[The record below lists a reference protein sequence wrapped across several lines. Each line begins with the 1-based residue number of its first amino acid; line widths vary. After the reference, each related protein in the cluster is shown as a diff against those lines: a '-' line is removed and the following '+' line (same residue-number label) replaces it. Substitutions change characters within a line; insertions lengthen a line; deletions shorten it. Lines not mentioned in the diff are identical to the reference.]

1 MTRPSEREEENPRK
15 QQALERLRDFALE
28 EARGGYPNSRPAW
41 IGPRHTNAVEPH
53 PLTVTHV
60 NQGYILHNADPSTI
74 AKRECQNSS
83 EWLGKHGVES
93 KGLLLKELVSK
104 GKICRPE
111 VSEGNRVQQKI
122 SFEAQDIHEF
132 ELRLNQAI
140 SEYTDRIKWLLQDSR
155 RMFGL
160 LQGRRVAVL
169 LDCSDANCGFGR
181 LTNYQQCLLHLI
193 DDQLSTKD
201 KIYLASFGSTVTPLW
216 PDLVNVNLHTLN
228 EAKAWVNC
236 FEPSGGCNLLK
247 AIKFALN
254 SKTDFDSLLI
264 ICGAVPDQPCEVLCS
279 YVSELL
285 IGRQMKIATVAYD
298 CSDQNVMTTLRR
310 ISETCDGRYHCYAAT
325 CEESIYTGSDISTLL
340 KEIQTAQDVLNKIG
354 EMKKGLLGTALVR
367 VMSEIN
373 EEIVKLPQSR
383 LLPQPPGH
391 TDPLC
396 IEGATIQES
405 TSLGWLDRHGLRAQ
419 RLDLYQVLAPNAYSY
434 CEQYV
439 PILNKMVQS
448 QVHEKTMAQCNW
460 IDGTIKNVH
469 VDLAQLYDY
478 QKKLGVA
485 VRLYEKRVEWLAK
498 SSRALFGT
506 VVEGIVVIC
515 VDLCSLNTPYLVHI
529 QHSLRLL
536 LEQQMNKKKLFNLIV
551 FGSEAKA
558 FQPHVVKPT
567 AQNLQAAWAW
577 LLEQQCSGSRNLL
590 GALRM
595 AFESAREQDH
605 NIQVEGVYVMTSGI
619 PDQPRSVL
627 TSYVQDVC
635 VARYSSVHM
644 ILFNVDD
651 YDSSGA
657 IPSRYANITTTADCL
672 RAVAHSS
679 GGRFHWFRETGVI
692 ESDDVN
698 LLTNEIDKALNY
710 SRKCAVL
717 VKSVK
722 KKMSAENQAPSSQSL
737 SAPFPRQ
744 ALPAPSGTSQT
755 SSLTR
760 PRSALKLKKTP
771 ILVKKENVRE
781 KAKESVNEVQETGRS
796 WLSKHSLKRLKID
809 LDSLLHSAPDCK
821 HKRHLNAKSRT
832 CSIFPSVTYKG
843 TVRHLQ
849 LLPNDLDD
857 YIRKV
862 DKAIKS
868 YARRMQWLLS
878 SSRRIFGVICEKNIV
893 ILLDT
898 SGSMIQYVEHLKQA
912 VAALIWEQ
920 LARYRINFTIKTFD
934 DEIQTFRSQIT
945 SASSE
950 NCELAAKW
958 LSGITAKGNTCTLEA
973 LEDAYNLKPDSI
985 ILLSDGKPDTST
997 NKIFDF
1003 IKLHEKIPIHTV
1015 SFACEDD
1022 GANHFL
1028 NELSKYTSGRYHRAI
1043 LSDTDA
1049 IDLAIH
1055 KLTIEDEIETLEL
1068 PNMDGDDLKLLMKE
1082 IDKGQQCIKQAKT
1095 FKQLYEKQSEKAEKV
1110 K

>member
-1 MTRPSEREEENPRK
+1 M
-15 QQALERLRDFALE
+15 
-28 EARGGYPNSRPAW
+28 
-41 IGPRHTNAVEPH
+41 
-53 PLTVTHV
+53 
-60 NQGYILHNADPSTI
+60 
-74 AKRECQNSS
+74 
-83 EWLGKHGVES
+83 
-93 KGLLLKELVSK
+93 
-104 GKICRPE
+104 
-111 VSEGNRVQQKI
+111 
-122 SFEAQDIHEF
+122 SF
-132 ELRLNQAI
+132 
-140 SEYTDRIKWLLQDSR
+140 RI
-155 RMFGL
+155 
-160 LQGRRVAVL
+160 
-169 LDCSDANCGFGR
+169 
-181 LTNYQQCLLHLI
+181 
-193 DDQLSTKD
+193 
-201 KIYLASFGSTVTPLW
+201 
-216 PDLVNVNLHTLN
+216 N

-247 AIKFALN
+247 AIRFALN
-254 SKTDFDSLLI
+254 SKSDFDSMLI
-264 ICGAVPDQPCEVLCS
+264 VCGAVPDQPCEVLCC
-279 YVSELL
+279 YLSELL
-285 IGRQMKIATVAYD
+285 IGKQLKVATVAYD

-310 ISETCDGRYHCYAAT
+310 ISETCEGRYHCYAAT

-340 KEIQTAQDVLNKIG
+340 KEIQKAQDVLNKIG
-354 EMKKGLLGTALVR
+354 DMKKGLLGTALVK

-373 EEIVKLPQSR
+373 DEIVKLPQSR

-391 TDPLC
+391 ADPLC
-396 IEGATIQES
+396 IEGNTIQEN
-405 TSLGWLDRHGLRAQ
+405 TSNKWLERHGLRAQ
-419 RLDLYQVLAPNAYSY
+419 RLDLYQVLAPNAYSF

-460 IDGTIKNVH
+460 NDGTVKNVH

-536 LEQQMNKKKLFNLIV
+536 LEQQMNKKKLFNLIA
-551 FGSEAKA
+551 FGSEARS

-595 AFESAREQDH
+595 AFESAREHDH

-619 PDQPRSVL
+619 PDQPRNVL

-635 VARYSSVHM
+635 VARYSSVHV

-651 YDSSGA
+651 YDSTGA

-698 LLTNEIDKALNY
+698 ALTNEIDKALNY

-722 KKMSAENQAPSSQSL
+722 KKMSEDKQALPPPSPVSRL
-737 SAPFPRQ
+737 S
-744 ALPAPSGTSQT
+744 LPAPSITSKT
-755 SSLTR
+755 TLSR
-760 PRSALKLKKTP
+760 PRSALKLKKDP
-771 ILVKKENVRE
+771 IVAKRENVRE
-781 KAKESVNEVQETGRS
+781 NAAEVQESGRY
-796 WLSKHSLKRLKID
+796 WLSKHNLKRLK
-809 LDSLLHSAPDCK
+809 LDMESLLQSAPDCK
-821 HKRHLNAKSRT
+821 HKRHLNVKNRT
-832 CSIFPSVTYKG
+832 CSVFPSVNYKG
-843 TVRHLQ
+843 VTRHLHI
-849 LLPNDLDD
+849 LPNDLDE
-857 YIRKV
+857 YIKKV
-862 DKAIKS
+862 EKAIRT
-868 YARRMQWLLS
+868 YAKRIQWHLA
-878 SSRRIFGVICEKNIV
+878 SSRRIFGVICEKNVV

-898 SGSMIQYVEHLKQA
+898 SGSMIQYIDYLKQS

-920 LARYRINFTIKTFD
+920 LARCRINFTIKTFD
-934 DEIQTFRSQIT
+934 DEIQTFRSQMI
-945 SASSE
+945 SASSD
-950 NCELAAKW
+950 NCELAVEW
-958 LSGITAKGNTCTLEA
+958 LSGISAKGNTCTLEA
-973 LEDAYNLKPDSI
+973 LQDAYNLKPDSI

-997 NKIFDF
+997 GKIFDF
-1003 IKLHEKIPIHTV
+1003 IKLHEKKIPVHTV

-1022 GANHFL
+1022 GAKNFL
-1028 NELSKYTSGRYHRAI
+1028 IELSKITSGRFHKAI
-1043 LSDTDA
+1043 LVDTDA

-1055 KLTIEDEIETLEL
+1055 KLTVEDGIETLEL
-1068 PNMDGDDLKLLMKE
+1068 PEMDGDDLRILMKE
-1082 IDKGQQCIKQAKT
+1082 IDKGQQCIQQAKN
-1095 FKQLYEKQSEKAEKV
+1095 FKHLYEKTSGTGEKLALSK
-1110 K
+1110 